1 MFNGLIAFLLSS
13 SMLLNPLLGILHTNK
28 SAFLYLNNIEQY
40 DSKEFNWYYN
50 LNKDTKEVTPP
61 KETPFLKNHNVYFV
75 GDQTK
80 KQIFL
85 TFDEGYENGNTGKI
99 LDVLKENNVPAAFF
113 VTKPY
118 IVDYPDL
125 ILRMENEGHLVCN
138 HTSHHPSMP
147 SITDQEKFN
156 KEFTDVEQEYTKVTN
171 KEMPRFFRPPM
182 GKYSDL
188 SLKYTDDLGYT
199 SVFWSFA
206 YKDWLTDN
214 QPSKEDG
221 KKKILEKAHNGEV
234 MLLHAVSDTNLAI
247 LGDII
252 KELKNQGYEFKSL
265 NDFS

>member
-138 HTSHHPSMP
+138 HTSHHPSMA

-156 KEFTDVEQEYTKVTN
+156 KEFTDVE
-171 KEMPRFFRPPM
+171 
-182 GKYSDL
+182 
-188 SLKYTDDLGYT
+188 
-199 SVFWSFA
+199 
-206 YKDWLTDN
+206 
-214 QPSKEDG
+214 
-221 KKKILEKAHNGEV
+221 
-234 MLLHAVSDTNLAI
+234 
-247 LGDII
+247 
-252 KELKNQGYEFKSL
+252 
-265 NDFS
+265 

>member
-156 KEFTDVEQEYTKVTN
+156 KEFTDVEQ
-171 KEMPRFFRPPM
+171 
-182 GKYSDL
+182 
-188 SLKYTDDLGYT
+188 
-199 SVFWSFA
+199 
-206 YKDWLTDN
+206 
-214 QPSKEDG
+214 
-221 KKKILEKAHNGEV
+221 
-234 MLLHAVSDTNLAI
+234 
-247 LGDII
+247 
-252 KELKNQGYEFKSL
+252 
-265 NDFS
+265 